1 MIEQIRLL
9 LVEDD
14 ADQAA
19 LLRRWLETAGYEVVH
34 ADHGLNGATMASL
47 PGFDVVLTDLNLPFG
62 SGYDVV
68 TASKT
73 VDRFRPVLVITS
85 DTTMETGVQVMKLRA
100 DDCVSKPV
108 NRQVLLAK
116 IERIL
121 LRNQRVRDR
130 QQSKVLAI
138 GAHPD
143 DVEIGCGGAL
153 LRHKA
158 DGADI
163 SILTLTCGAN
173 GGMSGTR
180 QCEAAAAA
188 MQLGANLI
196 MADFK
201 DTKVPSGAA
210 SIQKISE
217 VVRSFQPDFVYTHTA
232 SDTHQDHISVHQASL
247 VAARSVRN
255 VLCYQSPSST
265 IDFRPTRFVDVGDAM
280 EEKIRLIGNHRSQT
294 SKCKYLEEEFI
305 LATARYWGRY
315 AGYAEVEPFE
325 VIRQTQ

>member
-1 MIEQIRLL
+1 MIERTRLL

-19 LLRRWLETAGYEVVH
+19 LVRRWLEIAGYEVVH
-34 ADHGLNGATMASL
+34 ADHGLDGVTLAAL

-68 TASKT
+68 AASKAA
-73 VDRFRPVLVITS
+73 DPFRPTVVITS

-108 NRQVLLAK
+108 SRSVLLDK
-116 IERIL
+116 LERIL
-121 LRNQRVRDR
+121 SRNGKARDLK
-130 QQSKVLAI
+130 QSKVLAI

-153 LRHKA
+153 FRHKEQ
-158 DGADI
+158 GADI
-163 SILTLTCGAN
+163 SILTLTSGAS
-173 GGMSGTR
+173 GGMTNTR
-180 QCEAAAAA
+180 QREAAAAA
-188 MQLGANLI
+188 IQLGAKLI
-196 MADFK
+196 MGEFE
-201 DTKVPSGAA
+201 DTKVPSGPA
-210 SIQKISE
+210 SIEKISE
-217 VVRSFQPDFVYTHTA
+217 IIRDLQPDYVYTHTA

-265 IDFRPTRFVDVGDAM
+265 IDFRPTRFVDVAGSM
-280 EEKIRLIGNHRSQT
+280 EEKLLLIGNHRSQT
-294 SKCKYLEEEFI
+294 SKCVYLEEDLI
-305 LATARYWGRY
+305 VATARYWGRY